1 MKLAMSSKKVKQ
13 NNFQVV
19 TESNDLK
26 IILQMYID
34 SNIESCFIVSKA
46 SALARTFRTD
56 QFPCEGGETMAEKQI
71 ENVINEKL
79 TGDAQKNA
87 LDLITFMRTNEFSF
101 EGFND
106 GKELKWNPNYKGKS
120 IGCMAVAEELML
132 SEGISTALWLG
143 LDWSFDDSGPADDE
157 LKEFAWAHVVN
168 CPQEKYCKPPHC
180 ENSKNRWQIFQK
192 EFESTC
198 HAPLA
203 FFNLDAKKL
212 ENIKKLLLMT
222 KK

>member
-1 MKLAMSSKKVKQ
+1 MKYITVEVANKIYVRFGRKNKMSGK
-13 NNFQVV
+13 
-19 TESNDLK
+19 L
-26 IILQMYID
+26 
-34 SNIESCFIVSKA
+34 
-46 SALARTFRTD
+46 
-56 QFPCEGGETMAEKQI
+56 I
-71 ENVINEKL
+71 ENAIKEKL
-79 TGDAQKNA
+79 TGEKQKNA
-87 LDLITFMRTNEFSF
+87 LDFIAAMREKGFSF
-101 EGFND
+101 EGWGSGD
-106 GKELKWNPNYKGKS
+106 DVGWNPTYNGKGF
-120 IGCMAVAEELML
+120 GCVLVSNQFMFF
-132 SEGISTALWLG
+132 IG

-203 FFNLDAKKL
+203 FFNLVAKKL